1 MFITCFSFGG
11 IFALVEDIIVTEKLA
26 KVFNETIKAVDQ
38 VDMRIRKGEIFGFL
52 GPNGAG
58 KTTTINML
66 TTLIKPTSGK
76 AIVSGFDV
84 VKNPDEVRRRI
95 GIVFQDSVL
104 EDRYTG
110 YENMILHAR
119 LWGVKKEVASE
130 RIKEL
135 LELVRLTSRAKD
147 LVRAYSGGMRRRL
160 EIARGL
166 VTRPEI
172 LFLDEPTLGLDP
184 TTRRH
189 IWEYIKLIN
198 REQGVTVFLTTHYL
212 DEAEHLCERLSII
225 DYGKIVTTGS
235 PSELI
240 NGLGGDV
247 VEIIG
252 EGDVGLA
259 VSAFKPESYVKN
271 VIVRQDNGLELTIA
285 ESEKSLPKIIRKLQ
299 ETGYNALSIRLKKPS
314 LDDVFIACT
323 GRGLRDEEASDFEGV
338 KKHFVMKKLSRR

>member
-1 MFITCFSFGG
+1 M
-11 IFALVEDIIVTEKLA
+11 FALVEDIIVTEKLT

-58 KTTTINML
+58 KTTTINCL
-66 TTLIKPTSGK
+66 TTLLKPTSGK

-119 LWGVKKEVASE
+119 LWGVKKEVAGE

-135 LELVRLTSRAKD
+135 LELVRLTDRAKD
-147 LVRAYSGGMRRRL
+147 LVRTYSGGMRRRL

-189 IWEYIKLIN
+189 IWEYIKFIN

-235 PSELI
+235 PSGLI

-271 VIVRQDNGLELTIA
+271 VIVRQDNGLELTIV
-285 ESEKSLPKIIRKLQ
+285 ESEKSLPKILRKLE
-299 ETGYNALSIRLKKPS
+299 ETGFNVLSISLKKPS

-338 KKHFVMKKLSRR
+338 KKHFVMKKLSKR

>member
-1 MFITCFSFGG
+1 M
-11 IFALVEDIIVTEKLA
+11 FALVEDIIVTEKLT
-26 KVFNETIKAVDQ
+26 KVFNEMIKAVDQ

-58 KTTTINML
+58 KTTTVNML

-84 VKNPDEVRRRI
+84 AKNPDEVRQRI

-104 EDRYTG
+104 EDRYSG
-110 YENMILHAR
+110 YENMMLHAR
-119 LWGVKKEVASE
+119 LWGVKKEIAKE

-135 LELVRLTSRAKD
+135 LELVSLTARAKD

-184 TTRRH
+184 TTRFH
-189 IWEYIKLIN
+189 IWDYIKLIN
-198 REQGVTVFLTTHYL
+198 KEQGVTVFLTTHYL

-240 NGLGGDV
+240 NSLGGDV
-247 VEIIG
+247 VKITG

-259 VSAFKPESYVKN
+259 ISAFKPENYIKN
-271 VIVRQDNGLELTIA
+271 VIVKQDNGLELTIA
-285 ESEKSLPKIIRKLQ
+285 ESDKSLPKIIRKLE
-299 ETGYNALSIRLKKPS
+299 ETGYNALSISLKKPS
-314 LDDVFIACT
+314 LDDVFIAYT
-323 GRGLRDEEASDFEGV
+323 GREIREEEASGSEGI
-338 KKHFVMKKLSRR
+338 KKHFVIKKLSRS